1 MEDVPWSQRRNHGL
15 YLSWAPHK
23 RHKETLG
30 SHVDAVEINITSRRN
45 EVSSVLPFYTLKCST
60 TQFYMTQFWAQE
72 ALDKKAPKPPTV
84 LTTLSCQTPNPR
96 GCQSRVLLLNRLIDF
111 TNSSIGDYKQTQYKQ
126 GLDTSWDNHD
136 TCSLQ
141 NNEMLL
147 HYTRALNPTRIPA
160 SWDDAIRNEVI
171 TEAHHSLS
179 FCFSAWLT
187 VRVIQSQGRN
197 NLSETLF
204 KHTGGNLFSVQEAPA
219 SGTDPLT
226 NVLALPSVCLRKST
240 HLGSTPFWPHYTSP
254 LLPPSTSVSVC
265 LCVITGTYS
274 VHVSVPSREPGYLGG
289 AV

>member
-96 GCQSRVLLLNRLIDF
+96 GCQSRVLLLNCLIDF

-197 NLSETLF
+197 NPSETLF
-204 KHTGGNLFSVQEAPA
+204 KHTGGNLFSVQEAL
-219 SGTDPLT
+219 PLVQT
-226 NVLALPSVCLRKST
+226 LSQMSW
-240 HLGSTPFWPHYTSP
+240 PFLLSAWGSP
-254 LLPPSTSVSVC
+254 LILAAHPSDPTTLAHCCPLHFSIC
-265 LCVITGTYS
+265 LSLCDNRDI
-274 VHVSVPSREPGYLGG
+274 
-289 AV
+289 